1 LSVEIKKAEPNKSSN
16 PPDHHHHQCMVEML
30 GQHMIVALRTT
41 L

>member
-1 LSVEIKKAEPNKSSN
+1 VEIKKAEPNKSSN
-16 PPDHHHHQCMVEML
+16 PPDHHHKCMVEML